1 MIQFIAISGGL
12 DGGSEPP
19 AFQRAQQERMAKEYA
34 EENADS
40 SYDTVALQRQN
51 NSNYL
56 NVPDIIS
63 FLFFIFLY
71 YYFLQSY
78 D

>member
-63 FLFFIFLY
+63 FLFFLFFILLY
-71 YYFLQSY
+71 LAIL
-78 D
+78 

>member
-1 MIQFIAISGGL
+1 
-12 DGGSEPP
+12 
-19 AFQRAQQERMAKEYA
+19 MAKEYA